1 MRPDCDCT
9 INRASAGGTGAGA
22 RPARTGHA
30 AKPAAGRHE
39 SSVSILSTYDIGEC
53 LHDGDESSVHRA
65 RRRADGLR
73 VVLKL
78 SKGAAASSRQ
88 LTRFRNEYDL
98 LSTLACDGVVTTLGL
113 VKHGG
118 QLALVLEDLGG
129 ESLKQ
134 ALLRGRLSLEQCL
147 DLGRRL
153 AEILGRVHAASVIH
167 KDVNPHNVVYDRE
180 TGACTLIDFD
190 IATRLRTETSRF
202 GSATALEGTLHYIA
216 PEQTGRMSRTLD
228 QRADLYSLGVALYEM
243 FTGVLPHDGADPL
256 EIVHFHIAGRVTPPQ
271 AVDPLI
277 PQGVSDIVLKLLAKA
292 PEDRYQSAAGVA
304 ADLACCLEQ
313 LRADGR
319 IRAFP
324 LATADVVSRFD
335 PPQKLYGRDPE
346 VRALLQSFERVAAGS
361 VETVL
366 VSGHG
371 GIGKT
376 ALVQEIY
383 EPVTRRRGYFAAGKF
398 DQLRRDI
405 PFSGLVGALEDLVQ
419 QLLTEGEA
427 ELEHW
432 RRAIQAAVAPNGRL
446 LTDVVPTLELI
457 IGPQPAVAELDTV
470 ESQHRFNNVFQAFAK
485 LLCTKGC
492 PSDAHAP
499 LVLFLDDM
507 QWADAASLHLVTL
520 LLTSPATE
528 SLLLIQAYRDAEVE
542 PGHPFALALAEQ
554 RAAGTRTEKIE
565 LGPLTIDRVAMF
577 VADATREDVA
587 AALPLAQTVARK
599 TGGNPFF
606 MRQFLQALHDEKLI
620 VFDAHARA
628 FRYSI
633 AAIESA
639 TITEN
644 VAELLARKIA
654 GMPEFTRSVLALAA
668 AVGND
673 FDLDTLSIIC
683 NSGAGDVAAAL
694 EPAVRD
700 GLIAPASVLV
710 SLDPGELN
718 APLGYEHYR
727 FLHDRVQQ
735 AAYATIPED
744 RRPALHLS
752 IGRVLLVNAAAGAV
766 ESRIFDVVHHMNH
779 GIGLI
784 ADAGERLQL
793 ATLNLKAGV
802 KAKNSTAYTL
812 AVQYLRN
819 ALQLLGSE
827 RWSEHYELSYDLHT
841 KLALSLALA
850 ADFESA
856 LDVVEAALANAR
868 SRTDLAKLYTVKTGI
883 CVGRGDM
890 AGALASTRPAAEI
903 VGIPVPESAE
913 RVKVRLDE
921 ETALIFQR
929 TSEVAIES
937 LLDLPVT
944 TDPDQ
949 LAVMSALAQCLPA
962 AFQLNQRLFA
972 LIGCKLVTLS
982 FRHGNSPMSARG
994 YGAFAVALSG
1004 THGRYRDAYRFG
1016 KLGVDLT
1023 YRLDDLSMRSG
1034 AYFAWAAFG
1043 SAWNEPVAESI
1054 DLFKQG
1060 VKYGIQAGDHAHV
1073 GSNAA
1078 RCITHMQFA
1087 GLPLP
1092 DVEEQALEYER
1103 LLRRIGDATNLGVVE
1118 PRIRL
1123 IRCLRGA
1130 FDGTPDGNGDGGAA
1144 WLDGIQA
1151 GGGRSTLA
1159 DWHTVRLVHRSLTG
1173 DYAGALAIAEEL
1185 RPLLRYSAGF
1195 ITVVEANF
1203 HASLAAT
1210 ALYAGADPQ
1219 TRAAYDALLAEN
1231 QARMKEWV
1239 DACPANFA
1247 AHYQLVEAERARLRG
1262 AKLDAME
1269 LYDAAIAAARGSG
1282 FVHVEGLA
1290 CERAA
1295 EHWTREGKP
1304 DFAGLYVERALQAYE
1319 IWGAAF
1325 KVRQLAEKGVRRA
1338 AAPAS
1343 TTRTT
1348 RTTRTMRAGTVT
1360 TSGAQALDVGAVVK
1374 ASQAISGEIVL
1385 ERLLAKLLE
1394 IIVETAG
1401 AQGGSVILATEGRL
1415 LVQASMHPVTGAVAV
1430 LEGVPLGRAE
1440 RLCEGI
1446 VNYVVR
1452 SRKHVVLD
1460 DASER
1465 SRFRNDAYVRAARPK
1480 SVLCA
1485 PILHQNALTGALYL
1499 ENNLVAGAFTPDRLE
1514 ALSILLSQIAVSIEN
1529 ATLYAR
1535 QEQQA
1540 RAIESA
1546 NVVLTKEIANR
1557 KRAEE
1562 ELSRYRDHLEDLVVE
1577 RTRELREAQ
1586 GRLVDLS
1593 RRAGMAEVASG
1604 VLHNVGNVMNSV
1616 NVGASVAREAIR
1628 DLQIDGVAKVAELL
1642 AGQGEGLA
1650 QFLASDPR
1658 GRRVPEYLAKLG
1670 RALEEK
1676 RAGILGN
1683 IEYMMEH
1690 LEHMKRIVSAQQ
1702 THARNPGVEE
1712 SCQLADLAE
1721 SALAISESG
1730 LRGARIQVERD
1741 FEDLPPVLVD
1751 RHQVLQILVNLVS
1764 NAMHALAEAGGEER
1778 ILRVGIHAEG
1788 EQHVRIDVEDNGIG
1802 IAADVLTK
1810 IFTHGFTTR
1819 RSGHGFGLHNSANAA
1834 QQMRGRLTAHSA
1846 GPGCGAR
1853 FALQL
1858 PARYELEQQEARH
1871 A

>member
-1 MRPDCDCT
+1 
-9 INRASAGGTGAGA
+9 
-22 RPARTGHA
+22 
-30 AKPAAGRHE
+30 
-39 SSVSILSTYDIGEC
+39 VSILSTYEFGEC
-53 LHDGDESSVHRA
+53 LHDGDDSSVHRA
-65 RRRADGLR
+65 RRLTDGLR
-73 VVLKL
+73 FVLKL

-98 LSTLACDGVVTTLGL
+98 LSSLACEGVVTTFGL

-134 ALLRGRLSLEQCL
+134 TLQRGRLSLEQSL
-147 DLGRRL
+147 DIGRRL
-153 AEILGRVHAASVIH
+153 AEILSRVHAASVIH
-167 KDVNPHNVVYDRE
+167 KDVNPHNVVYDPA

-190 IATRLRTETSRF
+190 IATRLRSETSRF
-202 GSATALEGTLHYIA
+202 GSATALEGTLHYMA
-216 PEQTGRMSRTLD
+216 PEQTGRMSRALD
-228 QRADLYSLGVALYEM
+228 QRADLYSLGVTLYEM
-243 FTGVLPHDGADPL
+243 LTGVLPHEGADPL
-256 EIVHFHIAGRVTPPQ
+256 EIVHFHIAGRVTPPH

-277 PQGVSDIVLKLLAKA
+277 PQAVSDIVAKLLAKA

-304 ADLACCLEQ
+304 ADLECCLEQ
-313 LRADGR
+313 LRSDGR

-335 PPQKLYGRDPE
+335 PPQKLYGRERE
-346 VRALLQSFERVAAGS
+346 VRALLESFGRVAAGS

-366 VSGHG
+366 VSGNG

-376 ALVQEIY
+376 ALVQAIY

-419 QLLTEGEA
+419 QLLTEGEE

-457 IGPQPAVAELDTV
+457 IGPQPEVPELDTV

-485 LLCTKGC
+485 LLCTKGS
-492 PSDAHAP
+492 PDDAHAP

-520 LLTSPATE
+520 LLTSAGTE
-528 SLLLIQAYRDAEVE
+528 SLLLIQAYRDTEIE

-554 RAAGTRTEKIE
+554 RAAGTRTETIH
-565 LGPLTIDRVAMF
+565 LGPLTTEQIALF
-577 VADATREDVA
+577 VADATREDPA
-587 AALPLAQTVARK
+587 AALPLAQALERK

-606 MRQFLQALHDEKLI
+606 MRQCLQALHDEKLI
-620 VFDAHARA
+620 VFDPQTRA
-628 FRYSI
+628 FRYDI
-633 AAIESA
+633 TAIEGA
-639 TITEN
+639 KITEN
-644 VAELLARKIA
+644 VAELLARRIA
-654 GMPEFTRSVLALAA
+654 GMPEFTRYVLALAA
-668 AVGND
+668 AVGSD

-683 NSGAGDVAAAL
+683 NGGAGDVAAAL

-700 GLIAPASVLV
+700 GLIAPTSCLV
-710 SLDPGELN
+710 ALDPGELN
-718 APLGYEHYR
+718 APLVYEHYR

-735 AAYATIPED
+735 AAYASIPEE
-744 RRPALHLS
+744 RRAALHLS
-752 IGRVLLVNAAAGAV
+752 IGRVLLASAAASGL
-766 ESRIFDVVHHMNH
+766 EGRIFDIVHHMNH

-784 ADAGERLQL
+784 TDAGERLQL
-793 ATLNLKAGV
+793 AKLNMKAGV

-812 AVQYLRN
+812 AVQYLRH

-827 RWSEHYELSYDLHT
+827 RWSEHYELSYELHT

-850 ADFESA
+850 ADFDGA
-856 LDVVEAALANAR
+856 LQVVEAALANAR

-890 AGALASTRPAAEI
+890 VGALESTRPAAEL

-913 RVKVRLDE
+913 RVTVRLEE
-921 ETALIFQR
+921 ETAVILQR
-929 TSEVAIES
+929 ASEVEIES
-937 LLDLPVT
+937 FLDLPVT
-944 TDPDQ
+944 QDPDR

-994 YGAFAVALSG
+994 YGTFAVVLSG
-1004 THGRYRDAYRFG
+1004 IHGRYRDAYRFA

-1023 YRLDDLSMRSG
+1023 YKLGDLSMRSG
-1034 AYFAWAAFG
+1034 AYFNWAAFA

-1092 DVEEQALEYER
+1092 DVEEQAVDYEK
-1103 LLRRIGDATNLGVVE
+1103 LLRRIGDATNLAVVQ

-1123 IRCLRGA
+1123 IRCLRGLPA
-1130 FDGTPDGNGDGGAA
+1130 DAGEDEDCPDEAPPGA
-1144 WLDGIQA
+1144 
-1151 GGGRSTLA
+1151 GRSTLA
-1159 DWHTVRLVHRSLTG
+1159 DWHTVRLVQRCLTG
-1173 DYAGALAIAEEL
+1173 DYAGALASAEEL
-1185 RPLLRYSAGF
+1185 RPMLRYSAGF

-1203 HASLAAT
+1203 YASLAAT
-1210 ALYAGADPQ
+1210 ALYGDADAEP
-1219 TRAAYDALLAEN
+1219 RAAYDALLAQN
-1231 QARMKEWV
+1231 QAQMKQWV

-1262 AKLDAME
+1262 AKSDAMD

-1282 FVHVEGLA
+1282 LVHVEGLA

-1295 EHWTREGKP
+1295 EYWSREGKP
-1304 DFAGLYVERALQAYE
+1304 DFAALYVERALQAYE
-1319 IWGAAF
+1319 IWGATA
-1325 KVRQLAEKGVRRA
+1325 KVRQLAEKRVQRA
-1338 AAPAS
+1338 TPAS
-1343 TTRTT
+1343 TMW
-1348 RTTRTMRAGTVT
+1348 TTRTMRTGTVT
-1360 TSGAQALDVGAVVK
+1360 TSGAQALDMAAVVK
-1374 ASQAISGEIVL
+1374 AAQAISGEIVL
-1385 ERLLAKLLE
+1385 ERLLAKLLA

-1401 AQGGSVILATEGRL
+1401 AQGGSVILATNGRL
-1415 LVQASMHPVTGAVAV
+1415 LVQASMHPVTGDVAV
-1430 LEGVPLGRAE
+1430 LQGVPLARAE
-1440 RLCEGI
+1440 RLSEGI

-1460 DASER
+1460 DAAER

-1485 PILHQNALTGALYL
+1485 PIIHQNALTGALYL

-1514 ALSILLSQIAVSIEN
+1514 ALGILLSQIAVSIEN

-1546 NVVLTKEIANR
+1546 NVVLTKEIAER
-1557 KRAEE
+1557 KRVEE

-1628 DLQIDGVAKVAELL
+1628 ELPIDGVAKVAELL
-1642 AGQGEGLA
+1642 AEQGERLPE
-1650 QFLASDPR
+1650 FLANDPR
-1658 GRRVPEYLAKLG
+1658 GRRIPEYLAKLG
-1670 RALEEK
+1670 QALEEK
-1676 RAGILGN
+1676 RKGILGN
-1683 IEYMMEH
+1683 IEYMMQH

-1712 SCQLADLAE
+1712 SCQLADLVE

-1730 LRGARIQVERD
+1730 LRNARVQVVRA
-1741 FEDLPPVLVD
+1741 FEELPPVLVD

-1764 NAMHALAEAGGEER
+1764 NAVHALAESGGEER

-1788 EQHVRIDVEDNGIG
+1788 EHDVRIDVEDNGVG
-1802 IAADVLTK
+1802 IAPDVLTK

-1834 QQMRGRLTAHSA
+1834 QQMRGRLTAHSG
-1846 GPGCGAR
+1846 GPGQGAR
-1853 FALQL
+1853 FTLQL
-1858 PARYELEQQEARH
+1858 PVRYETEEQEARH